1 MARIAYRRTEGKRAA
16 IYARVSDK
24 SQDTEDKT
32 SISEQISDMEA
43 HCERR
48 GLTIVAR
55 YREVGRGWSKKRPEF
70 QQMLADARQGRFD
83 TIVCWKSDRLSRG
96 MYPAA
101 ALMEVIEA
109 HRINLEAVMDAIDMK
124 TFGLM
129 AAVGK
134 IELDNFRERASM
146 GKRGSA
152 KQGRIPIGNVPY
164 GYRVGEDGR
173 PEVVE
178 AEAEVVRRV
187 YRMYVR
193 DGKGAPAIT
202 KQLNAD
208 GVPVSREGKR
218 WWDGQVWRILS
229 NETYKGTWWYG
240 RARYVSTEEGMQ
252 VYDQPEDE
260 WIGVPF
266 PPLVDEET
274 WERARV
280 LRRKRWTKAGR
291 NTKVFYL
298 LQHMMRCSECG
309 FLMGGSANTKKEVKR
324 NGKLYKYEL
333 NPPRRYY
340 RCYGYQQMRLQ
351 CRPKPMIRAER
362 LESLVW
368 AEVRNAL
375 ENPGLIVAGIES
387 LDAQEDGGGLAEE
400 IAQAERDLQSV
411 QMEEDRAIRLYVS
424 GKITEGQLDRQR
436 RFITERLET
445 LRVRLDEYRAQQAA
459 LDEKRIL
466 MENIVEWAEK
476 MGGSLDDLSDE
487 DRREVLELLLDGV
500 TIDRENNLQITLAV
514 PMDEFVSISPPEST
528 SYGTTPHPAGL
539 RQGILPPRG
548 PVGKGVV
555 DRISRSHGPAV
566 FTARRSDRALACGIG
581 GAGGSPA
588 GPAGDGEQ
596 PHGPRRAD
604 QGPGPVY
611 PVVGPGRPH
620 QGRAEGPGGV
630 HGGPGDGAAEGGLQA
645 HGGADEDRRGPPGAP
660 AAAGDAEDHPH

>member
-1 MARIAYRRTEGKRAA
+1 MARSAYRKTEGKRAA

-43 HCERR
+43 HCQRR
-48 GLTIVAR
+48 GLDIVAR
-55 YREVGRGWSKKRPEF
+55 YQEVGRGWSKKRPEF
-70 QQMLADARQGRFD
+70 QRMLADARQGRFD

-129 AAVGK
+129 AAIGK

-152 KQGRIPIGNVPY
+152 KRGRIPVNNVPY
-164 GYRVGEDGR
+164 GYCIGDDGR
-173 PEVVE
+173 PEVVD

-193 DGKGAPAIT
+193 DGKGTPAIT

-208 GVPVSREGKR
+208 GVPVAKEGRR
-218 WWDGQVWRILS
+218 WWHSQVCRILG

-240 RARYVSTEEGMQ
+240 RARHVTAEEGMK
-252 VYDQPEDE
+252 VYAQPEDE

-280 LRRKRWTKAGR
+280 LRRKRWTNARR

-298 LQHMMRCSECG
+298 LQHMMKCAECG
-309 FLMGGSANTKKEVKR
+309 FLMGGSANTKKEVRSK
-324 NGKLYKYEL
+324 GKLYKYEF

-340 RCYGYQQMRLQ
+340 RCYGYHRMRLQ

-368 AEVRNAL
+368 GEVKNAL
-375 ENPGLIVAGIES
+375 KNPGLIVAGIEA
-387 LDAQEDGGGLAEE
+387 LNAQEDGSGLAEE

-411 QMEEDRAIRLYVS
+411 QMEEDRVVRLYVS

-445 LRVRLDEYRAQQAA
+445 LRVRLDEYHSQQAA
-459 LDEKRIL
+459 LDEQRIL

-476 MGGSLDDLSDE
+476 MGRSLDDLSDE
-487 DRREVLELLLDGV
+487 GRREVLELLLDGV

-514 PMDEFVSISPPEST
+514 PTDEFVTISPSESISD
-528 SYGTTPHPAGL
+528 GTTPHPAGS
-539 RQGILPPRG
+539 RQGILPPDG
-548 PVGKGVV
+548 PVGKGIV
-555 DRISRSHGPAV
+555 DMFSRSHSPGPSQG
-566 FTARRSDRALACGIG
+566 RRREGALAGGIG
-581 GAGGSPA
+581 
-588 GPAGDGEQ
+588 
-596 PHGPRRAD
+596 
-604 QGPGPVY
+604 
-611 PVVGPGRPH
+611 
-620 QGRAEGPGGV
+620 
-630 HGGPGDGAAEGGLQA
+630 
-645 HGGADEDRRGPPGAP
+645 
-660 AAAGDAEDHPH
+660 

>member
-1 MARIAYRRTEGKRAA
+1 MARSTYMKTERRQAA

-48 GLTIVAR
+48 GLNIVAR
-55 YREVGRGWSKKRPEF
+55 YQEVGRGWSKKRPEF
-70 QQMLADARQGRFD
+70 QRMLADARQGRFD

-134 IELDNFRERASM
+134 IELDNFRERSSM

-202 KQLNAD
+202 RQLNAD
-208 GVPVSREGKR
+208 GVPLAREGKR
-218 WWDGQVWRILS
+218 WYDGTIHRILS

-252 VYDQPEDE
+252 VYDQPEEE
-260 WIGVPF
+260 WIGVSF

-274 WERARV
+274 WEKARV

-362 LESLVW
+362 LEGLVW
-368 AEVRNAL
+368 GEVRNAL
-375 ENPGLIVAGIES
+375 ENPSLIVAGIEAMN
-387 LDAQEDGGGLAEE
+387 AQEEEGGGLAEE
-400 IAQAERDLQSV
+400 LAQAERDLQNV
-411 QMEEDRAIRLYVS
+411 QMEEDRVIRLYVS
-424 GKITEGQLDRQR
+424 GKITEGQMDRQR

-445 LRVRLDEYRAQQAA
+445 LRVRLDEYRSQQVA

-466 MENIVEWAEK
+466 MENIVEWAER
-476 MGGSLDDLSDE
+476 MGGNLDDLTDQG
-487 DRREVLELLLDGV
+487 RREVLELLLDGV
-500 TIDRENNLQITLAV
+500 AIDRENNLQITLAV
-514 PMDEFVSISPPEST
+514 PMEEFVSIEPPVSDSP
-528 SYGTTPHPAGL
+528 
-539 RQGILPPRG
+539 
-548 PVGKGVV
+548 
-555 DRISRSHGPAV
+555 SR
-566 FTARRSDRALACGIG
+566 TRRRSR
-581 GAGGSPA
+581 
-588 GPAGDGEQ
+588 
-596 PHGPRRAD
+596 
-604 QGPGPVY
+604 
-611 PVVGPGRPH
+611 
-620 QGRAEGPGGV
+620 
-630 HGGPGDGAAEGGLQA
+630 
-645 HGGADEDRRGPPGAP
+645 
-660 AAAGDAEDHPH
+660 